1 MTAHAN
7 SDGYGEVLAHVIGIL
22 TEITGEWDVGEISA
36 ESRLAALNLES
47 INFVYFIAELQQKYA
62 LQQRL
67 LTRIRSTDRSLAD
80 LRVADLVDF
89 VQEVRNDGQERRE
102 EASS

>member
-1 MTAHAN
+1 MTAHTN
-7 SDGYGEVLAHVIGIL
+7 GDGYGEVLAHVIGIL

-36 ESRLAALNLES
+36 ESPLAALNLES

-67 LTRIRSTDRSLAD
+67 LTRIRSTERPLAD
-80 LRVADLVDF
+80 LRVVDLVDF
-89 VQEVRNDGQERRE
+89 VQEVRNEGQQRRE